1 MSDNSEKTRPSLH
14 GWQDRQSSQSEET
27 RPSFH
32 SPMFLKQY
40 GKLHYEPLG
49 GYGKV
54 EINYDLL
61 DAMDDVMILDVV
73 QDWILE
79 LDNYRQELH
88 DSIYEDKI

>member
-1 MSDNSEKTRPSLH
+1 MSDNSEK
-14 GWQDRQSSQSEET
+14 T

-49 GYGKV
+49 SCGKV

-61 DAMDDVMILDVV
+61 DATADVMILDII
-73 QDWILE
+73 QDWILQ

-88 DSIYEDKI
+88 DSIYENKIPPI